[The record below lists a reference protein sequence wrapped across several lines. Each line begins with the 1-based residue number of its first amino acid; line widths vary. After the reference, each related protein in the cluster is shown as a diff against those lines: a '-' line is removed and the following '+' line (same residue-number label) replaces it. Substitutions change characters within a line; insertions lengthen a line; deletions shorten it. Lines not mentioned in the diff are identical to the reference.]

1 MRGTKVGWQC
11 EADFLR
17 LKNAVFLGWSG
28 ESVAR
33 AEAQAT
39 VFVLGVIPAWP
50 HPLKNTGDFKDDEK
64 KVPGLKPRLWFCAGS
79 VSSRRLPLSRA
90 TW

>member
-33 AEAQAT
+33 AEAEAMVLCWECFQPETPT
-39 VFVLGVIPAWP
+39 VEGDVVRCHEAMVRDWMRGVCVNHERHERHEMKSPFVM
-50 HPLKNTGDFKDDEK
+50 
-64 KVPGLKPRLWFCAGS
+64 C
-79 VSSRRLPLSRA
+79 
-90 TW
+90 